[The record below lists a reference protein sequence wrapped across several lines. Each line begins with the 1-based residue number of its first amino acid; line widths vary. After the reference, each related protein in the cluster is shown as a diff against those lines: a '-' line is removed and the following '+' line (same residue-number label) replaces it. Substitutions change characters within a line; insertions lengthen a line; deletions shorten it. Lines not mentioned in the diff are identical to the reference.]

1 MIKQIDTTLFR
12 VVVHARNEFPAIDD
26 AGINVE
32 PNTATDIALK
42 QVKSKTLLSSCKLR
56 ILLKQNTALLSYVC
70 PSVTGVTSQVF
81 SII

>member
-1 MIKQIDTTLFR
+1 MIQQIDTTLFR

-42 QVKSKTLLSSCKLR
+42 QVKLKTLLFLIANCVFCSNR
-56 ILLKQNTALLSYVC
+56 ILLYF
-70 PSVTGVTSQVF
+70 PMSVS
-81 SII
+81 

>member
-1 MIKQIDTTLFR
+1 MLIQIDTTLFR

-42 QVKSKTLLSSCKLR
+42 QVKSETLLFLFANCGFYSNR
-56 ILLKQNTALLSYVC
+56 ILLYF
-70 PSVTGVTSQVF
+70 PMSVS
-81 SII
+81 